1 MPGLGICENPS
12 ESFGMPAWDI
22 FSHTAMLAAFVN
34 AKCFDNAKVLF
45 DDMPEWDVV
54 CCNTLMAAN
63 ESYDQAK
70 DLFDSLREWALV
82 SYNTILK
89 TLSRTSKACD
99 AKSFFDSMLAR
110 DMFSWNVLLK
120 TYTQIG
126 YLGHAKSL
134 FSGMKMHDTV
144 ACNTMLLLYEM
155 HGAVEESTV
164 LVSSMPY
171 WDSVTWNNMLLAYTR
186 NGHLEDAI
194 RVYEILPSDFVSCT
208 VMLSAYSQS
217 GNLDKAVSLFHR
229 FSYKDQAL
237 WNALLAAYVGNGC
250 LEYAQAVFLRAPKL
264 SSVSW
269 NIMVAGNAKVGFIG
283 EVLRLVHTM
292 VVEGVEP
299 EIATLLS
306 ILVGCNHGGD
316 VYTAWKYLQCM
327 VCDFGIA
334 PTREVYCCVLDLL
347 MRANYIEAARDLFY
361 NMPFEPEAVDWKCMN
376 RLFQAMRLV

>member
-89 TLSRTSKACD
+89 TLSRTLKACD
-99 AKSFFDSMLAR
+99 AKSFKEQRDSMPAR
-110 DMFSWNVLLK
+110 DMFSWNVLLI
-120 TYTQIG
+120 TYAQSG

-134 FSGMKMHDTV
+134 FSGMKVHDSV
-144 ACNTMLLLYEM
+144 ACNTMLLSYVI
-155 HGAVEESTV
+155 HGVVEESTV
-164 LVSSMPY
+164 LVSSMPC
-171 WDSVTWNNMLLAYTR
+171 WDSVTWNNMVLAYTQK
-186 NGHLEDAI
+186 GHLEDAI
-194 RVYEILPSDFVSCT
+194 R
-208 VMLSAYSQS
+208 
-217 GNLDKAVSLFHR
+217 AVL
-229 FSYKDQAL
+229 
-237 WNALLAAYVGNGC
+237 V
-250 LEYAQAVFLRAPKL
+250 RAPKL

-269 NIMVAGNAKVGFIG
+269 NIMVAENAKVG
-283 EVLRLVHTM
+283 EVLRLVHMM

-299 EIATLLS
+299 ENMTLLS

-316 VYTAWKYLQCM
+316 VYTAWKYLQPQSGPEL
-327 VCDFGIA
+327 VKT
-334 PTREVYCCVLDLL
+334 PTTSPPTSEARATSFLD
-347 MRANYIEAARDLFY
+347 
-361 NMPFEPEAVDWKCMN
+361 
-376 RLFQAMRLV
+376 